1 MLMTPEVA
9 ESDEADA
16 FVAATD
22 WALL

>member
-1 MLMTPEVA
+1 MLMTPGVA